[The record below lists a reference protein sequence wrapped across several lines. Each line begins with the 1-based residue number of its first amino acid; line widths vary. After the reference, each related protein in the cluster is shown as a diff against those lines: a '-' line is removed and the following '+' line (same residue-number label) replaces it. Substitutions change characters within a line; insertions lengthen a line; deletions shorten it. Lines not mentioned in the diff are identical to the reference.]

1 MVAADSDP
9 RRQPRAPKLPA
20 PDDLQGRILTAQAL
34 ILQKALRNGVRVS
47 FGEGRRA
54 SDVAMV
60 LLKGD
65 RDAVLQVVTALDD
78 ALEFDLHVL
87 RSTFAREQF
96 ELLLVFMERLDE
108 QALRSPERR
117 GHLRRRLQQVAADEE
132 GARLLDQDAPSS
144 PR

>member
-1 MVAADSDP
+1 MVAGDSDP

-87 RSTFAREQF
+87 RSTFAREHF

-117 GHLRRRLQQVAADEE
+117 GHLRRRLQQVATDEE

-144 PR
+144 QR